1 MRKTALII
9 TAVLLASCG
18 RPEYDYLY
26 KAGAAAGVG
35 AFIGYGTIGTASGR
49 FAAAVGFGAAGAL
62 VGLQLTGHL
71 TQDDSDAISKTGY
84 DSLTESEA
92 GVTSIWQNPNTGNS
106 GSFTPQSAY
115 LTADGLLCRSYT
127 VALTIGGETE
137 ETNQTACRTGIG
149 RWTTVANAD
158 S

>member
-9 TAVLLASCG
+9 AAVLLAACG

-62 VGLQLTGHL
+62 VGLHLTGHL

-92 GVTSIWQNPNTGNS
+92 GVPSTWQNPKSGNS

-115 LTADGLLCRSYT
+115 LTADGLLCRDYT
-127 VALTIGGETE
+127 VTLTINGETE
-137 ETNQTACRTGIG
+137 KGGQTACRTGIG
-149 RWTTVANAD
+149 SWTTVANTE